1 MPSVRTDR
9 RQDEADE
16 LRAEGR
22 QPGAWCAA
30 RRSWTCPACG
40 PTCGPRWRTAP
51 GASPGGRPRRH
62 ALYAPGGPAMAAA
75 RAQPAQDSVRGPE
88 LWPPRAGGRPRL
100 PAHPRCSSATPTASS
115 ATARTWKPRASD
127 RYDYEGELAVVI
139 GRAGRHI
146 AARDA
151 LSHVAGYTC
160 MAENSV
166 RDFQKHNAQVTP
178 GKNFERS
185 GALEPLAGHRR
196 RDRRPGAVAGDDAA
210 ERRDPATGRGLG
222 PDFSHR
228 RADRLHQRLH
238 PLSPGDVI
246 ATGTPE
252 AWAPAASRRASWRQA
267 TRWKWTFPAWARWS
281 TGWRTEPA
289 PAHQEQG
296 DAHG

>member
-1 MPSVRTDR
+1 MKLMSFEQRGRQAWGVVRGEEVVDLSGVWPDLRTALEDGAGR
-9 RQDEADE
+9 IAREAD
-16 LRAEGR
+16 
-22 QPGAWCAA
+22 
-30 RRSWTCPACG
+30 
-40 PTCGPRWRTAP
+40 
-51 GASPGGRPRRH
+51 
-62 ALYAPGGPAMAAA
+62 
-75 RAQPAQDSVRGPE
+75 
-88 LWPPRAGGRPRL
+88 RAGMPCTPLAGLQWLPPVPNPRKILCVGLNYGRHVLEAGREL
-100 PAHPRCSSATPTASS
+100 PAHPSLFIRYADSFVGHGQDM
-115 ATARTWKPRASD
+115 WKPRASD

-185 GALEPLAGHRR
+185 GALGPWLVTADEIG
-196 RDRRPGAVAGDDAA
+196 
-210 ERRDPATGRGLG
+210 DPARLRVMTRLNGETLQQGEVSDLIF
-222 PDFSHR
+222 PI
-228 RADRLHQRLH
+228 ADLIAYVSAFT

-252 AWAPAASRRASWRQA
+252 GVGSSRKPPRFMAVGDTLEVDIPGVGTLVNRVA
-267 TRWKWTFPAWARWS
+267 D
-281 TGWRTEPA
+281 EPA